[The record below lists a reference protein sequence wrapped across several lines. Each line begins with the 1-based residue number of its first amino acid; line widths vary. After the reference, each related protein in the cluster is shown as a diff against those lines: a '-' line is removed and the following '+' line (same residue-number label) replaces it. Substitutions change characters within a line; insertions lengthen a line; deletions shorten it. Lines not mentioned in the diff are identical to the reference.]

1 MLKSLRIIYIK
12 SVGVQTVFRGV
23 NLLSGQSQTFNST
36 FRFSVSINII
46 VNTRRISRRKF
57 LSMKKILLYRLIV
70 YE

>member
-46 VNTRRISRRKF
+46 VNTRRISRRKL